1 MAEALKI
8 TLPSALDAG
17 VDFPKIGELRIAVT
31 TITPDV
37 LVRMNIT
44 VVNPTTIDIIGGSTR
59 FYNSAGTI
67 PQGTSANL
75 TAGANILY
83 FKPNGSFN
91 FRIADKYSIQE
102 IGNNLLFSSPTNSAI
117 ASTAISAEIDIKELK
132 YSPITRMAASN
143 VFVGDIS
150 DVTGTLTRFIAPAS
164 DKINGS
170 LSVSAFNY
178 SILEELTISS
188 KNVTGDVSDI
198 DFSNLSS
205 LNLSGSEKLSGDIDA
220 SANMSNKLT
229 ALDIS
234 LTDISIDL
242 QTISAIT
249 PGLTSLNL
257 NGSLTEGDV
266 SHLSDY
272 TYGLGGLKGLKLSG
286 DVSRLHDD
294 VIFFSNANQATGKN
308 KNSIFSTTYWTSK
321 KPSRAYILALEHTRL
336 NAGLDQFLI
345 DMAELDLH
353 PTAIS
358 GGSWFRSISLVGVR
372 TPLSDTAVTTLQ
384 GKGVTVIINT
394 Y

>member
-294 VIFFSNANQATGKN
+294 VIFFSNANQAT
-308 KNSIFSTTYWTSK
+308 
-321 KPSRAYILALEHTRL
+321 
-336 NAGLDQFLI
+336 
-345 DMAELDLH
+345 
-353 PTAIS
+353 
-358 GGSWFRSISLVGVR
+358 
-372 TPLSDTAVTTLQ
+372 
-384 GKGVTVIINT
+384 
-394 Y
+394 